1 MNVQRWL
8 FVALALVLSV
18 AGLLAA
24 PAAMVAAVNEPGQAD
39 EGLMAVVDMIG
50 YGIDNQSWNT
60 ALDPAGLVNPAG
72 ASDARAAVA
81 MLPAVR
87 PASAPAA
94 TNVIVLWTYGVKR
107 GDTLSAI
114 AKRFGT
120 TVNTLAV
127 LNHIRNVNRIY
138 VGQALRIPKLVAVTV
153 DTGATDTGA
162 AAVVTPAPH
171 VAVCNPL
178 VAITSPQAHETLTG
192 SPVQIVGTANLPAG
206 FDPGSSGFS
215 FYKVEW
221 GQGVKPIV
229 FNAINDVHYNT
240 VGGAALETWD
250 ITNLPNDVYTL
261 RLYAVSSRG
270 NFPPPCEV
278 QVTIQK

>member
-18 AGLLAA
+18 ASLLAA

-39 EGLMAVVDMIG
+39 EGLLAYVDMIG
-50 YGIDNQSWNT
+50 YGIDSQGWNT
-60 ALDPAGLVNPAG
+60 PLDPAGLINPAG
-72 ASDARAAVA
+72 DSDPRATVA
-81 MLPAVR
+81 MLPAAN
-87 PASAPAA
+87 PAPAPAA

-114 AKRFGT
+114 AKRYGT
-120 TVNTLAV
+120 TVATLAAI
-127 LNHIRNVNRIY
+127 NHIRNVNRIY
-138 VGQALRIPKLVAVTV
+138 VGQALQIPKVVEVTV
-153 DTGATDTGA
+153 STTTDAGTTDWVA
-162 AAVVTPAPH
+162 PAPH

-178 VAITSPQAHETLTG
+178 VAITAPQTHETLTG
-192 SPVQIVGTANLPAG
+192 NSVAIAGTANLPAG

-229 FNAINDVHYNT
+229 FNVINDVHYNT
-240 VGGAALETWD
+240 VSGAALETWD